1 MYILKVGSNSYVKS
15 YKGGELV
22 ISSKEE
28 EAAVWETEAFARSLA
43 SKLNKE
49 LGTRDIHL
57 EEKIIPQFLGNL

>member
-1 MYILKVGSNSYVKS
+1 MYILKVGNNSYVKS

-22 ISSKEE
+22 ISSKRE

-49 LGTRDIHL
+49 LGTKEVHI
-57 EEKIIPQFLGNL
+57 EKK